1 LSDSDVGS
9 TGDTVTDD
17 AGAPNP
23 VAGGGTASRRAGLH
37 RGTRAR
43 PSNTRR
49 AVEWL
54 VIIAIAVLVA
64 LGLRVFVFQTFY
76 IPSGSMY
83 PTLKVNDRILVNKL
97 SYRFHGVGR
106 GDIIVFRA
114 PPRVEGACETMDKVL
129 VKRVIGL
136 PGETISAHNDDI
148 YIDGKEIAQPW
159 LPKHDPNTN
168 TPAFGPISIPAN
180 NYFVMGDNRT
190 MSCDS
195 RSWGT
200 VTRSEIIGK
209 AEMRIWPLGRLG
221 FF

>member
-1 LSDSDVGS
+1 LSDSDVGA

-17 AGAPNP
+17 AGAPEP
-23 VAGGGTASRRAGLH
+23 VGAGGAARRRGGLH
-37 RGTRAR
+37 RRGRSR
-43 PSNTRR
+43 PSSTRR
-49 AVEWL
+49 ALEWL

-64 LGLRVFVFQTFY
+64 LGLRIFVFQTFW

-114 PPRVEGACETMDKVL
+114 PPKVEQACETLDKVL

-136 PGETISAHNDDI
+136 PGETISARNDNI

-159 LPKHDPNTN
+159 LPKHDPNTT
-168 TPAFGPISIPAN
+168 TPAFGPRSIPAN

-195 RSWGT
+195 RSWGF
-200 VTRSEIIGK
+200 VPRSDIIGK
-209 AEMRIWPLGRLG
+209 AEMRIWPLDRLG